1 MSISHHHT
9 ASGRPLRVSPAWVG
23 AASPAAGSAAHQHH
37 LPVREAVWIWS
48 VRRYARLAL
57 WALPAAAL
65 LLGWS
70 SLGVRPLPGPLIVE
84 LAAAWLS
91 LVAMIALAGLLAG
104 SRTRRSALTGL
115 LLGLAGFLVALPV
128 AALPS
133 GVAAEGAPL
142 TAGAMHIVTLVAAAC
157 SGGGWL
163 LLGWAV
169 FRSKLVNPADGVLL
183 MLAATAIGATPF
195 TKEPLPTVG
204 ALLLLAAGT
213 GLAWTSSRLI
223 PRV

>member
-23 AASPAAGSAAHQHH
+23 AASPAAGAAVHEHF
-37 LPVREAVWIWS
+37 PVREAVWIWS

-65 LLGWS
+65 LQGWS
-70 SLGVRPLPGPLIVE
+70 SLSVNPVPGPLILE

-91 LVAMIALAGLLAG
+91 LIAMIALAGLLAG
-104 SRTRRSALTGL
+104 ARTRRSALTGL
-115 LLGLAGFLVALPV
+115 LLGLAGFLIALPV
-128 AALPS
+128 AALPP
-133 GVAAEGAPL
+133 GVAAEGAPF
-142 TAGAMHIVTLVAAAC
+142 TPAAMHTVSLVAAAC
-157 SGGGWL
+157 SSGGWL

-169 FRSKLVNPADGVLL
+169 LRSKLVNPADGVLL
-183 MLAATAIGATPF
+183 MLAAAAIGATPF
-195 TKEPLPTVG
+195 TSEPLPTVG

-213 GLAWTSSRLI
+213 GLAWTGSRLI
-223 PRV
+223 PHG